1 MGRQKRDGRGRIAQ
15 LGEHLPYKQGVIGS
29 SPIAS
34 TTSGRVVQL
43 VRMPAC
49 HAGGRRFE
57 PVPGRQYADVAQPA
71 EQLICNQQVGG
82 SIPSISSKFRR
93 CKFIKKYLHLP
104 DENHIIVIASFPVTQ
119 LPDDY
124 IHKFRGIPEWP
135 KGADCKSVSSAFDGS
150 NPSPSTIV
158 RKWLRGRA
166 SPCQGEGREFESRL
180 PLHFCGCSSMV
191 ELQPSKLIA

>member
-1 MGRQKRDGRGRIAQ
+1 MTRQINRANIYERLKKDVGTFTNSIGRK
-15 LGEHLPYKQGVIGS
+15 LW
-29 SPIAS
+29 
-34 TTSGRVVQL
+34 GRVVQL

-57 PVPGRQYADVAQPA
+57 PVPGRQCADVAQR
-71 EQLICNQQVGG
+71 
-82 SIPSISSKFRR
+82 IPSISSNNF
-93 CKFIKKYLHLP
+93 
-104 DENHIIVIASFPVTQ
+104 EGFPSGQRGRTVNP
-119 LPDDY
+119 LALLSMVR
-124 IHKFRGIPEWP
+124 IHPPRPI
-135 KGADCKSVSSAFDGS
+135 
-150 NPSPSTIV
+150 NM